1 MVGSPLRIVF
11 AGTPEFAV
19 PSLLALQSAGHEICA
34 VYTQPDRP
42 AGRGRQLSASP
53 VKRNAVG
60 LPVLQPKTLR
70 DREAQNQLAAFQPDL
85 MVVVAYGLLLP
96 KAVLSIPRLGCV
108 NVHASLLPRWRGAAP
123 IQRALLAGDQES
135 GITLMQMDTGLD
147 TGPILAQAVQPI
159 LKTMTSG
166 ELHDQLAQLGAY
178 TLIHLLPKLA
188 AGHITPQPQEDAL
201 ATYAPKLDKAEA
213 ELDWSCSAV
222 ELMRRVLALN
232 PWPVAHTQII
242 GKGTRLRIWQAE
254 VETTLASDATPGTVI
269 GETPAG
275 IHVAT
280 GAGVLR
286 LTKLQVPGKRPLPVA
301 DFINAY
307 KLAGQILG
315 NNDD

>member
-1 MVGSPLRIVF
+1 MNGLPLRIVF

-19 PSLLALQSAGHEICA
+19 PSLLALRSAGHNICA

-42 AGRGRQLSASP
+42 AGRGRHLSASP
-53 VKRNAVG
+53 VKQQAAG
-60 LPVLQPKTLR
+60 LPVLQPKGLR
-70 DREAQNQLAAFQPDL
+70 NRDAQNQLAALQPDL

-96 KAVLSIPRLGCV
+96 EAVLAIPRLGCI

-123 IQRALLAGDQES
+123 IQRALLAGDTES

-159 LKTMTSG
+159 TKTMTSG
-166 ELHDQLAQLGAY
+166 ELHDQLALLGAQ
-178 TLIHLLPKLA
+178 TLIRLLPDLA
-188 AGHITPQPQEDAL
+188 IGEITPQQQDEAL
-201 ATYAPKLDKAEA
+201 ATYASKLEKAEA

-222 ELMRRVLALN
+222 DLMRQVLAFN
-232 PWPVAHTQII
+232 PWPVAQTQAGGYTI
-242 GKGTRLRIWQAE
+242 RIWQAK
-254 VETTLASDATPGTVI
+254 VQTTAPTHNAVPGTVI

-275 IHVAT
+275 IDVAT

-286 LTKLQVPGKRPLPVA
+286 LTKLQLPGKRPVPVA

-307 KLAGQILG
+307 KLAGQRLG
-315 NNDD
+315 DN